1 MKKTQKRSWE
11 LIFTHFNFDSF
22 ALYKMYLQNYFAHTS
37 RKKGEFHK
45 PSTAFEFVS
54 VLYQLYY
61 SRLRF
66 VYSDTIRPL
75 LL

>member
-37 RKKGEFHK
+37 REKRRV
-45 PSTAFEFVS
+45 SQAIYSIRIRVRVVS
-54 VLYQLYY
+54 VI
-61 SRLRF
+61 LRSPSAQVCIF
-66 VYSDTIRPL
+66 
-75 LL
+75 